1 MSTSQTYPERV
12 AAEVRAQLA
21 RAGKDAGDLAD
32 ILHVSR
38 PTATSRWTGAK
49 PYGLDELHAVSVAL
63 GIPVADIVLPHADAP
78 PGSVSHAA

>member
-49 PYGLDELHAVSVAL
+49 SYSLDELYAVSVAL
-63 GIPVADIVLPHADAP
+63 GIPVADIVLPHVDAP
-78 PGSVSHAA
+78 PGPAAHAA

>member
-49 PYGLDELHAVSVAL
+49 AYSLDELYAVSVAL
-63 GIPVADIVLPHADAP
+63 GIPVADIVLPHVDAP
-78 PGSVSHAA
+78 PGAVSHAA